1 MERNLRRQTMRQQCR
16 KACRAPMTSGRG
28 RGHPRA
34 YNRRMSAANRPY
46 VLARLTA
53 WATWLLVG
61 IPEVIAFAVPG
72 RHGSGAADWRWLVAY
87 LAFGP
92 TLYAPAGL
100 RTRPWL
106 QLVRL
111 SVATL
116 APPVMVYVDPH
127 SFACTLWV
135 IAAWELAVALPLRI
149 MLPWVLALSVAM
161 AALLARGLTSRYAF
175 QEIAIFCAFQVY
187 AVITAYVARSEGIL
201 RQKLTAANVELTSTH
216 GLLAHTARSDERLRI
231 SRELHDLIGHHLAA
245 LILNLEVARH
255 KEVDWRPHVLKA
267 QDIARHLLTDVREVV
282 RLLRV
287 PKYTDMRSVLEQ
299 IVAEIPQ
306 IRIHLSMP
314 ERIPIDDA
322 RLAQAMLRVVQ
333 ETVTNA
339 IKHSECNNLWLE
351 ICTRDGLLEI
361 RAQDD
366 GRGAG
371 ELHWGTGLTGI
382 RERLEEIGGSLS
394 VMADAGKGFR
404 LQAHLPVA
412 VPAP

>member
-1 MERNLRRQTMRQQCR
+1 
-16 KACRAPMTSGRG
+16 
-28 RGHPRA
+28 
-34 YNRRMSAANRPY
+34 MSPANRPY

-61 IPEVIAFAVPG
+61 IPEVFDFAV
-72 RHGSGAADWRWLVAY
+72 HGSHAGSAIDWRWVAAY

-92 TLYAPAGL
+92 TLYAPAGV
-100 RTRPWL
+100 RKRPWA

-116 APPVMVYVDPH
+116 APLVMVYVDPH

-149 MLPWVLALSVAM
+149 MLPWVLALSLAM
-161 AALLARGLTSRYAF
+161 TALLVRGLTTRYAF

-187 AVITAYVARSEGIL
+187 AVITAYVARTEGIL
-201 RQKLTAANVELTSTH
+201 KRDLAAANAELRSTH
-216 GLLAHTARSDERLRI
+216 GLLAHSVRSDERLRI

-255 KEVDWRPHVLKA
+255 KELDWRPPVLKA
-267 QDIARHLLTDVREVV
+267 QDIARHLLADVREVV
-282 RLLRV
+282 KLLRV
-287 PKYTDMRSVLEQ
+287 PKYPDMRSVLEE

-314 ERIPIDDA
+314 EQMPIDDA

-339 IKHSECNNLWLE
+339 IKHSGCANLWLE
-351 ICTRDGLLEI
+351 ICARDGMLEI
-361 RAQDD
+361 RAEDD
-366 GRGAG
+366 GGGAS
-371 ELHWGTGLTGI
+371 ELRWGAGLTGI
-382 RERLEEIGGSLS
+382 RERLEEIGGSIS
-394 VMADAGKGFR
+394 VMAGAGKGFQ

>member
-1 MERNLRRQTMRQQCR
+1 M
-16 KACRAPMTSGRG
+16 
-28 RGHPRA
+28 H
-34 YNRRMSAANRPY
+34 AANRPY

-61 IPEVIAFAVPG
+61 IPEVIDFAA
-72 RHGSGAADWRWLVAY
+72 HGSRAGSAADWRWLVAY

-92 TLYAPAGL
+92 TLYAPTGV
-100 RTRPWL
+100 RTRSWM

-116 APPVMVYVDPH
+116 APLVMVYVDPH

-135 IAAWELAVALPLRI
+135 IAAWELAIALPLRI
-149 MLPWVLALSVAM
+149 MLPWVLALSLAM
-161 AALLARGLTSRYAF
+161 ALLLARGLTTRYAF

-201 RQKLTAANVELTSTH
+201 KRQLAATNLELSSTR
-216 GLLAHTARSDERLRI
+216 GLLAHSVRSDERLRI

-255 KEVDWRPHVLKA
+255 KESDWRPHVLNA
-267 QDIARHLLTDVREVV
+267 QDIARHLLTDVREAVK
-282 RLLRV
+282 LLRV
-287 PKYTDMRSVLEQ
+287 PKYTDLRSLLEQ
-299 IVAEIPQ
+299 MIAEIPQ

-314 ERIPIDDA
+314 QRMPVDDA
-322 RLAQAMLRVVQ
+322 RVAQAMLRVVQ

-339 IKHSECNNLWLE
+339 IKHSGCSNLWLE
-351 ICTRDGLLEI
+351 ICTRDGALEI

-366 GRGAG
+366 GRGTG
-371 ELHWGTGLTGI
+371 ELRWGAGLTGI
-382 RERLEEIGGSLS
+382 RERLEEIGGSIS
-394 VMADAGKGFR
+394 VMARAGEGFR

-412 VPAP
+412 VSAP

>member
-1 MERNLRRQTMRQQCR
+1 M
-16 KACRAPMTSGRG
+16 P
-28 RGHPRA
+28 
-34 YNRRMSAANRPY
+34 AADRPY

-61 IPEVIAFAVPG
+61 VPEVIDFAM
-72 RHGSGAADWRWLVAY
+72 RGSHAGGAVDWRWLVAY

-92 TLYAPAGL
+92 TLYAPADIG
-100 RTRPWL
+100 RRPRL

-116 APPVMVYVDPH
+116 APLVMVYVDPH

-135 IAAWELAVALPLRI
+135 IAAWELAVALPLRL

-161 AALLARGLTSRYAF
+161 ATLLARGLTTRYAF
-175 QEIAIFCAFQVY
+175 QEIAIFCAFQAY
-187 AVITAYVARSEGIL
+187 AVITAYVARSESIL
-201 RQKLTAANVELTSTH
+201 RRQLTAANVELSSTH

-245 LILNLEVARH
+245 LILNLEAARH
-255 KEVDWRPHVLKA
+255 KELDWRPHVLKA
-267 QDIARHLLTDVREVV
+267 QDIARRLLADVREVV
-282 RLLRV
+282 KLLRA
-287 PKYTDMRSVLEQ
+287 PKYADMRSVLEQ

-314 ERIPIDDA
+314 QQMPIDDA
-322 RLAQAMLRVVQ
+322 RLAHATLRVVQ

-339 IKHSECNNLWLE
+339 IKHSGCSNLWLE
-351 ICTRDGLLEI
+351 ICAQDGALEI

-366 GRGAG
+366 GHGTG
-371 ELHWGTGLTGI
+371 ELHFGAGLTGI

-394 VMADAGKGFR
+394 VAAGAGKGFR
-404 LQAHLPVA
+404 LQAHLPFA

>member
-1 MERNLRRQTMRQQCR
+1 
-16 KACRAPMTSGRG
+16 
-28 RGHPRA
+28 
-34 YNRRMSAANRPY
+34 MSAANRAY

-61 IPEVIAFAVPG
+61 IPEVFDFLARG
-72 RHGSGAADWRWLVAY
+72 GTGGASDWRWLAAY

-92 TLYAPAGL
+92 TLFAPDRVRS
-100 RTRPWL
+100 RTSL

-116 APPVMVYVDPH
+116 APLVMVYVDPH

-135 IAAWELAVALPLRI
+135 IAAWELAIALPLRI
-149 MLPWVLALSVAM
+149 MLPWVLALSLAM
-161 AALLARGLTSRYAF
+161 AALLSRGLTTRYAF

-187 AVITAYVARSEGIL
+187 AVITAYVARSEAIL
-201 RQKLTAANVELTSTH
+201 KRRLAAANVELISTR
-216 GLLAHTARSDERLRI
+216 GLLAHSARSDERLRI

-255 KEVDWRPHVLKA
+255 KDADWRPHLIKA
-267 QDIARHLLTDVREVV
+267 QDIARRLLGDVREVV
-282 RLLRV
+282 KLLRA
-287 PKYTDMRSVLEQ
+287 PQYTSIRSVLEQ
-299 IVAEIPQ
+299 MVAEIPQ
-306 IRIHLSMP
+306 MRIHLSMP
-314 ERIPIDDA
+314 EQMPIDDA
-322 RLAQAMLRVVQ
+322 RLARAVLRVVQ

-339 IKHSECNNLWLE
+339 IKHSGCSNLWLD
-351 ICTRDGLLEI
+351 ICARDGALEI
-361 RAQDD
+361 RAHDD
-366 GRGAG
+366 GRGAS
-371 ELHWGTGLTGI
+371 ELRWGAGLTGI
-382 RERLEEIGGSLS
+382 RERLEEIGGSIS